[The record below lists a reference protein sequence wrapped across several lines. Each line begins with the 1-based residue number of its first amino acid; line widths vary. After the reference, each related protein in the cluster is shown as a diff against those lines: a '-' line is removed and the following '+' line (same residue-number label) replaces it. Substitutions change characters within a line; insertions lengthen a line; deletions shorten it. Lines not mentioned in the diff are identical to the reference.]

1 MVVSSLRDSDRLAI
15 LESLF
20 GILLK
25 CNEPEM
31 LDGLE
36 SSRAAPSRPMA
47 KKPPKSTKTEPT
59 EEVPGQSERLKR
71 LRRAYGF
78 ETSTAFAAFLDI
90 SVQRWNAFENGAP
103 LSREIAFLLVRKF
116 SGLSLDWLY
125 FGKTEALPLE
135 LVRRL
140 GLLDPPPGKRTTA

>member
-1 MVVSSLRDSDRLAI
+1 
-15 LESLF
+15 
-20 GILLK
+20 
-25 CNEPEM
+25 M

-36 SSRAAPSRPMA
+36 SIADAPSRLMA
-47 KKPPKSTKTEPT
+47 RKASKGTKADPA

-71 LRRAYGF
+71 LRKSHGF

-103 LSREIAFLLVRKF
+103 LSREVAFLLVKKI

-135 LVRRL
+135 LARRL
-140 GLLDPPPGKRTTA
+140 GALDPSGKRNTA